1 MYPLAGAIRI
11 KMQEDLF
18 RNVKHE
24 IVLEVSKVTICRH
37 MKRKVKTLF
46 DKEKYLMTN
55 QALARRD
62 KKLFCKKSNGK
73 TSHSTIH

>member
-1 MYPLAGAIRI
+1 MYPLAGAIHI
-11 KMQEDLF
+11 KMQENLF
-18 RNVKHE
+18 RNVKDE

-37 MKRKVKTLF
+37 MKRIVKTLF

-62 KKLFCKKSNGK
+62 KLFCKKSNGK